1 MSSSGPGT
9 ESSQH
14 TLAVGTSAPQGGL
27 YYYPHFPGVILKH
40 WDLNQ
45 EFLLQGVLF
54 PLVGN
59 LVLFSQS
66 LSRVR
71 LFASL
76 WTAAHQASLSFTI
89 IWSLPKFMSIESVM
103 PSNHLILCRP
113 LLLQLQ
119 SLPASGSFLMS
130 RLFTSSGQNIGDSA
144 SASVLPKNIQG

>member
-14 TLAVGTSAPQGGL
+14 TLAVRTSVPQGGH

-40 WDLNQ
+40 WYLNQ

-54 PLVGN
+54 LLVGN
-59 LVLFSQS
+59 LLLFNQS

-71 LFASL
+71 LFATL
-76 WTAAHQASLSFTI
+76 WTAARQASLSFTI
-89 IWSLPKFMSIESVM
+89 FWSLPKFMSIESM
-103 PSNHLILCRP
+103 TPSNHLILCLP

-119 SLPASGSFLMS
+119 SFPTSGSFLMS
-130 RLFTSSGQNIGDSA
+130 RLFTSGGQNIGDSA